1 MKHLIAPLFLSLF
14 VTVCTAKTWQVGPGR
29 TYTVPSKVIGL
40 VADGDSVA
48 IDAATYAGDVG
59 EWTKN
64 NLVIYC
70 PNGRAV
76 LNANGQISEQKGIWV
91 VSGNNTSIE
100 GVEFYGAAISVANGN
115 NGAGIRMQGT
125 GLTLRNCYFHDNQDG
140 ILTGAG
146 ATSDIVIEACEFA
159 KNGAGDG
166 YSHNMYIGNV
176 RSFTLKYCYVHE
188 ASVGHEVKTRA
199 NNNFILYNVIV
210 DDASTSSYDI
220 DMPNGGFSIV
230 EGNSIMK
237 GPNAQNRVLVNF
249 GEEGLKNPDST
260 LYVINNTMV
269 STHGASTVFIQ
280 VAAGTKLAQARN
292 NIFAGAGSF
301 TSGTVDLA
309 MSAASNDTSSFHFM
323 DVTHDDYRL
332 TTPYA
337 GMHAGVDPGSVNGN
351 VLLPTSQYLSP
362 LDSALRSDDPP
373 AIGAFSTAGQSPTLD
388 FFATNVDF
396 GTIHTDT
403 TYTMYAY
410 LSCTGPKNDVIVS
423 VSCGDPEV
431 TIAATLPLVLYA
443 GKLSPDAVPVLM
455 NMKTA
460 NPNFITY
467 GHFVDSNGMTFTDTL
482 RANVAGQSSVSFT
495 ERDPALIGNSPNP
508 FSRSTS
514 INVPSAYE
522 GQSIRVEVYNS
533 IGMQEANVYQS
544 VSNGRINIS
553 RGALR
558 DGVYFYRV
566 VTLDSVEFGRGRMVV
581 VSGQ

>member
-1 MKHLIAPLFLSLF
+1 MKYLIAPLFLSLF
-14 VTVCTAKTWQVGPGR
+14 VTVCSAKTWQVGPGR
-29 TYTVPSKVIGL
+29 VYTAPSKVIGL

-100 GVEFYGAAISVANGN
+100 GVEFYGAAISMANGN
-115 NGAGIRMQGT
+115 NGAGIRMQGS

-237 GPNAQNRVLVNF
+237 GPNAQNHVLVTF

-269 STHGASTVFIQ
+269 STRGASTVFIQ
-280 VAAGTKLAQARN
+280 VATGTKLAQARN
-292 NIFAGAGSF
+292 NIFAGAGTF

-309 MSAASNDTSSFHFM
+309 MTAASNDTSTFHFR

-337 GMHAGVDPGSVNGN
+337 GMHAGVDPGTVDGFA
-351 VLLPTSQYLSP
+351 LLPTSQYLNP
-362 LDSALRSDDPP
+362 LDSAARSDIPP
-373 AIGAFSTAGQSPTLD
+373 AIGAFPGPEQSTLD

-410 LSCTGPKNDVIVS
+410 LSCTGTKNDVIVS
-423 VSCGDPEV
+423 VSCDDPQV
-431 TIAATLPLVLYA
+431 TIAATLPMVLYA
-443 GKLSPDAVPVLM
+443 AKLSPDPVPIHI

-460 NPNFITY
+460 NPNFVTY
-467 GHFVDSNGMTFTDTL
+467 GHFVDSNGMTFTDTI
-482 RANVAGQSSVSFT
+482 RAKVVGSSSVSLAGNG
-495 ERDPALIGNSPNP
+495 RVVLGNSPNP
-508 FSRSTS
+508 FSQTTS
-514 INVPSAYE
+514 IIIPSTYD
-522 GQSIRVEVYNS
+522 GQTLHFEICVL
-533 IGMQEANVYQS
+533 
-544 VSNGRINIS
+544 
-553 RGALR
+553 RGTLR
-558 DGVYFYRV
+558 DGVYFYRLLSAGSIEV
-566 VTLDSVEFGRGRMVV
+566 GRGRMVV
-581 VSGQ
+581 TIMQ